1 MSSDSIYRIRKP
13 VKKNLNLGE
22 SIKQMKTLANGI
34 DEYHIINP
42 TSQTVFRLADI
53 VTIIKDM
60 EIPELIGERQD

>member
-1 MSSDSIYRIRKP
+1 MPNKEAKMKKRAKRLL
-13 VKKNLNLGE
+13 VK

-42 TSQTVFRLADI
+42 TSQTVFKLADI

>member
-1 MSSDSIYRIRKP
+1 MYYYTY
-13 VKKNLNLGE
+13 
-22 SIKQMKTLANGI
+22 TL

-42 TSQTVFRLADI
+42 TSQTVFKLADI